1 MDVYVAECWAMEVAA
16 FKAPILPMNYTTI
29 TRRAPLQE
37 IIIVPYRHMQ
47 QRSPSLKY
55 GATAPHIPL
64 LRKDFLMETP

>member
-1 MDVYVAECWAMEVAA
+1 MDVYAAEMWAMEVAA
-16 FKAPILPMNYTTI
+16 FNAPILPMNYTTI

-37 IIIVPYRHMQ
+37 IVIVPYLHMEP
-47 QRSPSLKY
+47 RSPPVKH